1 MPNETLVTLP
11 PTLGEIADLLCA
23 CLMEH
28 PCVVAPGSSM
38 RWWASVER
46 TDDGFSASLASRE
59 ANQIDL
65 DDDEAV
71 LASVDV
77 SLESDSIDWDEWND
91 AEDTE
96 NEDGMRNIANS
107 GYETYDNYVS
117 LAWERYVED
126 SASLWAEVILDGHAS
141 RQWGAE

>member
-1 MPNETLVTLP
+1 MPDKTLDTRS
-11 PTLGEIADLLCA
+11 PTRGEIADLLCA

-28 PCVVAPGSSM
+28 SCVVAPGSSM

-46 TDDGFSASLASRE
+46 TDDGFSASVASRE

-77 SLESDSIDWDEWND
+77 SLESDSIDWDDWND

-96 NEDGMRNIANS
+96 NEDGARDFALS
-107 GYETYDNYVS
+107 GHETYDNYVS

-126 SASLWAEVILDGHAS
+126 SASLWAKEILDTHAA
-141 RQWGAE
+141 RQWEDE